1 MYSVSDHDV
10 TLGDFIGR
18 LLSDPWFWYQCLA
31 AAVISTLMCW
41 FLRRFTGY
49 LGSTARV
56 VLAAV
61 SPIALLIVTLA
72 IFGTMIGR
80 LEAIAPHFAAPG
92 GLLTLAGL
100 FAFGL
105 TASLQAAR
113 LLPPPSHGSADA
125 RNFE

>member
-1 MYSVSDHDV
+1 MNDHDV
-10 TLGDFIGR
+10 TLADFVNT

-31 AAVISTLMCW
+31 AVVISTLAHW
-41 FLRRFTGY
+41 LLRRFAGD

-56 VLAAV
+56 ILAAA
-61 SPIALLIVTLA
+61 SPIVFLIVVLA
-72 IFGTMIGR
+72 IFGASVGR

-100 FAFGL
+100 FAFSL
-105 TASLQAAR
+105 VASLIAAR
-113 LLPPPSHGSADA
+113 LLPSLPLGVAEV